1 MKKVLDE
8 IDSLSEQEQREYIR
22 DKQGFF
28 DLGLDIYRNNRLP
41 KQAIMGREVV
51 KLSRK
56 LVVAGLS
63 RTQTVESF

>member
-1 MKKVLDE
+1 MAM
-8 IDSLSEQEQREYIR
+8 R

-28 DLGLDIYRNNRLP
+28 DLGLDIYINNRLP
-41 KQAIMGREVV
+41 KQAIMGRRVV

-63 RTQTVESF
+63 RIETLETF